1 MVTFDILTSLEWAN
15 VNVQLLINDS
25 FLQER
30 VRYDDIAMIEAK
42 EKTRSFYL
50 NLLNKSITT
59 TQVQCGQIQKD
70 IFNEFPF

>member
-1 MVTFDILTSLEWAN
+1 MGTFDILTSLEWAN

-59 TQVQCGQIQKD
+59 TQVQCGQI
-70 IFNEFPF
+70 

>member
-1 MVTFDILTSLEWAN
+1 MTSMVTFDILTSLKWAN

-25 FLQER
+25 FVQER

-59 TQVQCGQIQKD
+59 THVQCGQI
-70 IFNEFPF
+70 

>member
-1 MVTFDILTSLEWAN
+1 MTSMVTFDILTSLEWPN

-59 TQVQCGQIQKD
+59 TQFQCGQI
-70 IFNEFPF
+70 

>member
-1 MVTFDILTSLEWAN
+1 MVYFDILTSLKWAN
-15 VNVQLLINDS
+15 VDVQLLINDS

-59 TQVQCGQIQKD
+59 TQVQCGQI
-70 IFNEFPF
+70 

>member
-15 VNVQLLINDS
+15 VNVLLLINDS

-59 TQVQCGQIQKD
+59 TQVQCGQI
-70 IFNEFPF
+70 

>member
-1 MVTFDILTSLEWAN
+1 MVTFDILTSLVWAN

-30 VRYDDIAMIEAK
+30 VRYDDIAMNEAK
-42 EKTRSFYL
+42 VKTRIFYL

-59 TQVQCGQIQKD
+59 TQFQCGQI
-70 IFNEFPF
+70 

>member
-30 VRYDDIAMIEAK
+30 VRYDDIAMNEAK
-42 EKTRSFYL
+42 EKTRGFYL

-59 TQVQCGQIQKD
+59 TQVQCGQI
-70 IFNEFPF
+70 

>member
-59 TQVQCGQIQKD
+59 THVQCGQI
-70 IFNEFPF
+70 

>member
-1 MVTFDILTSLEWAN
+1 MISRQPTSMVTFDILTSLEWAN

-59 TQVQCGQIQKD
+59 TQVQCGQI
-70 IFNEFPF
+70 

>member
-1 MVTFDILTSLEWAN
+1 MVTFDILTSLEWPN
-15 VNVQLLINDS
+15 LNVQLLINDS

-59 TQVQCGQIQKD
+59 TQVQCGQI
-70 IFNEFPF
+70 

>member
-1 MVTFDILTSLEWAN
+1 MVSFDILTSLKWAN

-30 VRYDDIAMIEAK
+30 VRYDDIAMNEAK
-42 EKTRSFYL
+42 EKTRGFYL

-59 TQVQCGQIQKD
+59 THVQCGQI
-70 IFNEFPF
+70 

>member
-1 MVTFDILTSLEWAN
+1 MVTFDILTSLEWPN

-59 TQVQCGQIQKD
+59 TKFQCGQI
-70 IFNEFPF
+70 

>member
-1 MVTFDILTSLEWAN
+1 MVSFDILTSLKWAN

-59 TQVQCGQIQKD
+59 THVQCGQI
-70 IFNEFPF
+70 

>member
-1 MVTFDILTSLEWAN
+1 MVTFDILTSLKWAN

-59 TQVQCGQIQKD
+59 TQVQCGQI
-70 IFNEFPF
+70 

>member
-1 MVTFDILTSLEWAN
+1 MVTFDILTSLKWAN

-59 TQVQCGQIQKD
+59 THVQCGQI
-70 IFNEFPF
+70 

>member
-1 MVTFDILTSLEWAN
+1 MVTFDILTSLKWAN

-30 VRYDDIAMIEAK
+30 VRYDDIAMNEAK
-42 EKTRSFYL
+42 VKTRIFYL

-59 TQVQCGQIQKD
+59 TQVQCGQI
-70 IFNEFPF
+70 

>member
-1 MVTFDILTSLEWAN
+1 MVTFDILTSLEWPN

-42 EKTRSFYL
+42 EKTRSF
-50 NLLNKSITT
+50 T
-59 TQVQCGQIQKD
+59 
-70 IFNEFPF
+70 

>member
-59 TQVQCGQIQKD
+59 TQVQCGQI
-70 IFNEFPF
+70 